1 MKDRNLTYI
10 EDIIECIEIIRE
22 YTHLK
27 SIDEFIDNQLLQDG
41 VIRRLEIIGE
51 VVKKLDPVLKEK
63 YPDVK
68 WREIAGM
75 RDVLI
80 HDYFGVN
87 VKRVW
92 KVVESELDTLKSSLI
107 NIMEEI

>member
-1 MKDRNLTYI
+1 MKDRNQTYI
-10 EDIIECIEIIRE
+10 EDIIECIEIIEE
-22 YTHLK
+22 YTSLK
-27 SIDEFIDNQLLQDG
+27 TIDEFSDNQLLQDG

-51 VVKKLDPVLKEK
+51 AVKKIDPALKAK

-92 KVVESELDTLKSSLI
+92 KVVESELDSLKSNLKK
-107 NIMEEI
+107 IMEEI

>member
-1 MKDRNLTYI
+1 MKERNEIFLK
-10 EDIIECIEIIRE
+10 DIIESIDIIEE
-22 YTHLK
+22 YTK
-27 SIDEFIDNQLLQDG
+27 FKIIDDFYSDKLLQDG

-51 VVKKLDPVLKEK
+51 AVKKIDRELKMK
-63 YPDVK
+63 YPNVK
-68 WREIAGM
+68 WRQIASF

-92 KVVESELDTLKSSLI
+92 NVIESDLDNLKSEIQLI
-107 NIMEEI
+107 IREL